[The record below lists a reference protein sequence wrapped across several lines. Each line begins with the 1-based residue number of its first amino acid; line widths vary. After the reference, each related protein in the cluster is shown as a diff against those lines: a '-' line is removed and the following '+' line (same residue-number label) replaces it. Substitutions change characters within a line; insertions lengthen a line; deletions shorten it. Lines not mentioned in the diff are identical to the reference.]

1 MGAGVFAT
9 GGAVLFAACGALVVV
24 TLGLGTAAGAGREVS
39 DGGDVTAG
47 CGVRDAV
54 GAGGGDGAMCPR
66 PAQAFSPKIAAAI
79 IQICAAD
86 ISIPFPPILRMP
98 VLLASFGSWSFYFRR
113 RNLRTIAPAVAG
125 TSFFAPEPAYLAVRE
140 YRLRFHRPERRLKSL
155 NLRVRD
161 LTTTG
166 GAGMQLQS
174 TFQKPLKK
182 RSMRV
187 PHARPFG
194 IARD

>member
-86 ISIPFPPILRMP
+86 ISIPFLTYLADARALNVLGLMVPP
-98 VLLASFGSWSFYFRR
+98 VL
-113 RNLRTIAPAVAG
+113 
-125 TSFFAPEPAYLAVRE
+125 
-140 YRLRFHRPERRLKSL
+140 
-155 NLRVRD
+155 D
-161 LTTTG
+161 
-166 GAGMQLQS
+166 GA
-174 TFQKPLKK
+174 F
-182 RSMRV
+182 
-187 PHARPFG
+187 
-194 IARD
+194 